1 VTTPSDFTDT
11 TKCPLCGGANQ
22 CAIAMGQ
29 DAESCWCMSVT
40 MSPDVLKSI
49 PAKAQGRV
57 CICSRCARGEGRALA
72 ARGEP

>member
-1 VTTPSDFTDT
+1 MTASPDFTDT
-11 TKCPLCGGANQ
+11 TKCPLCGGTNQ
-22 CAIAMGQ
+22 CAIAAGQ
-29 DAESCWCMSVT
+29 EAESCWCMSVT
-40 MSPDVLKSI
+40 MSSDVLKSI